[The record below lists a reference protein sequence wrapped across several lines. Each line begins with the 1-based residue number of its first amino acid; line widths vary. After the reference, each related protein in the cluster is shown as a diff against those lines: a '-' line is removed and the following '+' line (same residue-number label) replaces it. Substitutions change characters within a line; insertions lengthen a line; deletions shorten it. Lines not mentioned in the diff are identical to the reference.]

1 MSQSIHL
8 LFRSTPQF
16 AIPTLERLVDAGFA
30 VDLVVTQP
38 DRPRGRGMATAF
50 SPVKQRALELGL
62 PIAQP
67 ERIKNNDE
75 FRGQLATLK
84 PDAIIVVGDRSV
96 IPQRR
101 TELPR

>member
-1 MSQSIHL
+1 LAM
-8 LFRSTPQF
+8 
-16 AIPTLERLVDAGFA
+16 
-30 VDLVVTQP
+30 TQP
-38 DRPRGRGMATAF
+38 DRPLGRGMATAF

-84 PDAIIVVGDRSV
+84 PDAIIVVGYGR
-96 IPQRR
+96 IIHQWMI
-101 TELPR
+101 ELPQLGQNNLHVSHLLKYHDAATNTLNI